1 MRKKILSGLLAAVLL
16 FTGTALAAY
25 AQGDDLETSMESEP
39 EEELPAGLFEEGVIP
54 TTAEG
59 LDVPAP
65 SAILTEKETG
75 TVLWEKNADERLR
88 PASVTKV
95 MTILLIVEAVDSG
108 ALSLDDTITCSAYAA
123 GMGGSQV
130 FLEEGEQ
137 MPLREM
143 LKCIVVSSANDAA
156 VAVAEH
162 MAGSEQAFAARMNE
176 RAAQLGMVNTHFTNC
191 TGLMDDPE
199 HLTTARDIAIMSR
212 ELIRHEWIKEYTTIW
227 MDTVRDGQFGLSNT
241 NKLVRFYAGATG
253 LKTGYTS
260 AAGHCL
266 SATAERDG
274 VEYIAVVLHCASSA
288 DRFESAKTLLSYAF
302 GAYTLADPRPAE
314 VLPPI
319 PVTLGK
325 TGFVQ
330 PVIPETPGLLVR
342 KTDASALEVKV
353 ETDETLQAPVEAGQ
367 EVGVMTVTLRGSVL
381 SETPIVAADAVA
393 RLTWW
398 DVAKSMLKLLFYG
411 EK

>member
-1 MRKKILSGLLAAVLL
+1 MWKKVAGVL
-16 FTGTALAAY
+16 ALAMVLSVSAK
-25 AQGDDLETSMESEP
+25 ADLEMEMEP
-39 EEELPAGLFEEGVIP
+39 DEEVDESVFDDSYIP
-54 TTAEG
+54 TGAEG

-65 SAILTEKETG
+65 SAILMEKETG

-108 ALSLDDTITCSAYAA
+108 ALNLDDVITCSANAA

-162 MAGSEQAFAARMNE
+162 MAGSEAAFAARMNE
-176 RAAQLGMVNTHFTNC
+176 RARELGMANTHFTNC

-212 ELIRHEWIKEYTTIW
+212 ELIKHDWIKEYTTIW
-227 MDTVRDGQFGLSNT
+227 MDAIRDGQFGLSNT
-241 NKLVRFYAGATG
+241 NKLVRFFDGATG

-266 SATAERDG
+266 AATAMRDG

-288 DRFESAKTLLSYAF
+288 ERFESAKTLLGYAF
-302 GAYTLADPRPAE
+302 GAYTLTEPKPSE
-314 VLPPI
+314 VLPVI
-319 PVTLGK
+319 PVKLGK
-325 TGFVQ
+325 VDYVQ
-330 PVIPETPGLLVR
+330 PVLGEGSKLLIR
-342 KTDASALEVKV
+342 KTDAGNVTTEV
-353 ETDETLQAPVEAGQ
+353 ELADSLTAPVEPGSR
-367 EVGVMTVTLRGSVL
+367 VGTMTVRLGEEVL
-381 SETPIVAADAVA
+381 AQVPILTPDGA
-393 RLTWW
+393 RRITWW
-398 DVAKSMLKLLFYG
+398 DVVKDMMNILF
-411 EK
+411 

>member
-1 MRKKILSGLLAAVLL
+1 MWRKLTAAGLAALILL
-16 FTGTALAAY
+16 TGTVY
-25 AQGDDLETSMESEP
+25 AEGPSLEDTMESEP
-39 EEELPAGLFEEGVIP
+39 EEELPAGFFEDASIP
-54 TTAEG
+54 TDAEG

-65 SAILTEKETG
+65 SAILMEKETG
-75 TVLWEKNADERLR
+75 TVLFEKNADERLR

-95 MTILLIVEAVDSG
+95 MTILLIAEAVDSG
-108 ALSLDDTITCSAYAA
+108 ALSLDETVTCSAYAA

-137 MPLREM
+137 MPLSEM

-176 RAAQLGMVNTHFTNC
+176 RAQELGMVNTHFTNC

-212 ELIRHEWIKEYTTIW
+212 ELIRHDWIKQYTTIW
-227 MDTVRDGQFGLSNT
+227 MDTIRDGQFGLSNT
-241 NKLVRFYAGATG
+241 NKMVRFYEGATG

-260 AAGHCL
+260 SAGHCL
-266 SATAERDG
+266 SATAMRDG

-288 DRFESAKTLLSYAF
+288 ERFESAKTLLSYAF
-302 GAYTLADPRPAE
+302 GAYTLTEPKPTE

-319 PVTLGK
+319 PVKLGRAAY
-325 TGFVQ
+325 VQ
-330 PVIPETPGLLVR
+330 PVAAQASKLVV
-342 KTDASALEVKV
+342 KKADAASLEVAVELTDA
-353 ETDETLQAPVEAGQ
+353 LQAPVEEGQ
-367 EVGVMTVTLRGSVL
+367 EVGLMTVSLGGKVL
-381 SETPIVAADAVA
+381 AEVPVVASEAVP

-398 DVAKSMLKLLFYG
+398 DVARRMLRTLFFG
-411 EK
+411 SQGS

>member
-1 MRKKILSGLLAAVLL
+1 MWKKVAGVL
-16 FTGTALAAY
+16 ALAMVLSVSAR
-25 AQGDDLETSMESEP
+25 AELELESEP
-39 EEELPAGLFEEGVIP
+39 DEEVDESVFDDSYIP
-54 TTAEG
+54 TSAEG

-65 SAILTEKETG
+65 SAILMEKETG

-95 MTILLIVEAVDSG
+95 MTILLIVEAVDAG
-108 ALSLDDTITCSAYAA
+108 ALNLDDVITCSANAA

-176 RAAQLGMVNTHFTNC
+176 RAAELGMVNTHFTNC

-212 ELIRHEWIKEYTTIW
+212 ELIRHDWIKEYTTIW
-227 MDTVRDGQFGLSNT
+227 MDTVRGGQFGLSNT
-241 NKLVRFYAGATG
+241 NKLVRFYQGATG

-274 VEYIAVVLHCASSA
+274 VEYIAVVLHCGSSA

-302 GAYTLADPRPAE
+302 GAYTLADPQPAE

-319 PVTLGK
+319 PVTLGRA
-325 TGFVQ
+325 GFVQ
-330 PVIPETPGLLVR
+330 PVIPETPGLLVK

-367 EVGVMTVTLRGSVL
+367 EVGVMTVTLNGSVL

-398 DVAKSMLKLLFYG
+398 DVAKSMLRLLFFG

>member
-1 MRKKILSGLLAAVLL
+1 MWRKLPVAILAALL
-16 FTGTALAAY
+16 LLTGTAYAAE
-25 AQGDDLETSMESEP
+25 ADINLETAMESEP
-39 EEELPAGLFEEGVIP
+39 DEELPAGFFEDEYIP
-54 TTAEG
+54 TDAAG

-65 SAILTEKETG
+65 SAILMEKETG
-75 TVLWEKNADERLR
+75 TVLFEKNADERLR

-95 MTILLIVEAVDSG
+95 MTILLIAEAVDSG
-108 ALSLDDTITCSAYAA
+108 ALSMDETITCSAYAA

-137 MPLREM
+137 MPLSEM

-162 MAGSEQAFAARMNE
+162 MAGSEAAFAARMNE
-176 RAAQLGMVNTHFTNC
+176 RAQELGMVNTHFTNC

-212 ELIRHEWIKEYTTIW
+212 ELIKHDWIKQYTTIW
-227 MDTVRDGQFGLSNT
+227 MDTIRDGQFGLSNT
-241 NKLVRFYAGATG
+241 NKLVRFYEGATG

-260 AAGHCL
+260 SAGHCL
-266 SATAERDG
+266 SATAMRDG

-288 DRFESAKTLLSYAF
+288 ERFESAKTLLSYAF
-302 GAYTLADPRPAE
+302 GAYTLAEPKPAE

-325 TGFVQ
+325 AGFVQ
-330 PVIPETPGLLVR
+330 PVVAEGTKLLVK
-342 KTDASALEVKV
+342 KTDAASLEVSV
-353 ETDETLQAPVEAGQ
+353 ELTEELQAPVEQGQ
-367 EVGVMTVTLRGSVL
+367 EVGVMTVSLGGKTL
-381 SETPIVAADAVA
+381 SETPIVTSEAVP

-398 DVAKSMLKLLFYG
+398 DVARQMLKMLFIG
-411 EK
+411 AQ

>member
-1 MRKKILSGLLAAVLL
+1 MKKLAGILAALMLL
-16 FTGTALAAY
+16 SVTARA
-25 AQGDDLETSMESEP
+25 DMEMESEP
-39 EEELPAGLFEEGVIP
+39 DEEVDESVFDDTAIP
-54 TTAEG
+54 TGADG

-65 SAILTEKETG
+65 SAILMEKETG

-108 ALSLDDTITCSAYAA
+108 ALSLDEPITCSAYAA

-137 MPLREM
+137 MSLREM
-143 LKCIVVSSANDAA
+143 LKCIVVASANDAA

-176 RAAQLGMVNTHFTNC
+176 RAQELGMANTHFTNC

-199 HLTTARDIAIMSR
+199 HLTTARDIALMSR
-212 ELIRHEWIKEYTTIW
+212 ELIRHEWIREYTTIW
-227 MDTVRDGQFGLSNT
+227 MDTIRNGQFGLSNT
-241 NKLVRFYAGATG
+241 NKLVRFYKGATG

-260 AAGHCL
+260 SAGHCI
-266 SATAERDG
+266 SATACRDG

-302 GAYTLADPRPAE
+302 GAYTLVTPAPAQ
-314 VLPPI
+314 VLPAI
-319 PVTLGK
+319 PVKLGK
-325 TGFVQ
+325 CGYVQ
-330 PVIPETPGLLVR
+330 PVPGEGGKLLVR
-342 KTDASALEVKV
+342 KTDAGSV
-353 ETDETLQAPVEAGQ
+353 ETAVELDETLQAPVEAGQ
-367 EVGVMTVTLRGSVL
+367 RVGTMTVTLNGQVLREVPLVAGDSV
-381 SETPIVAADAVA
+381 E

-398 DVAKSMLKLLFYG
+398 DVAREMLGVLVYG